1 MKQKYETSNSSKP
14 MAYDTLLGIVDLNGY
29 TKHFY
34 GYRKVTEAHTHWI
47 TIFEKTMQMYGY
59 ENDDADME
67 KVYDTG
73 IINIGNRQLQHFIN
87 VWLLNYA

>member
-1 MKQKYETSNSSKP
+1 MKKENETSNNSKP

-34 GYRKVTEAHTHWI
+34 GYRKITESHTHWI
-47 TIFEKTMQMYGY
+47 TIFEKTLQMYGY
-59 ENDDADME
+59 ENDDSDME

-73 IINIGNRQLQHFIN
+73 IVNIDNRQLQHFIDM
-87 VWLLNYA
+87 WLLNYA